1 MAVKILRT
9 DYFYATVRDRPG
21 EAFLVLRELAAGEV
35 NLRAF
40 NAVPL
45 GPNGVHLTLFP
56 KSAERLAS
64 VAERIGLVLDG
75 PHAALLVQGDDRL
88 GALAEIHTCLA
99 DAGVSVFSSSG
110 VTSGPQGF
118 GYVVYVKPSE
128 IDNAVTALHKLS

>member
-1 MAVKILRT
+1 MAVEIIRT
-9 DYFYATVRDRPG
+9 DYFHATVRDRPG

-45 GPNGVHLTLFP
+45 GPSGVLLTLFP
-56 KSAERLAS
+56 KSPERLAS

-88 GALAEIHTCLA
+88 GALAEIHSCLA
-99 DAGVSVFSSSG
+99 EAGIPVFSSSG
-110 VTSGPQGF
+110 VTSGPRGF
-118 GYVVYVKPSE
+118 GYVVYVNPSE
-128 IDNAVTALHKLS
+128 IDNATAALRKLS

>member
-1 MAVKILRT
+1 MAVEILRT
-9 DYFYATVRDRPG
+9 DYFYTTVRDRPG

-45 GPNGVHLTLFP
+45 GPSGVQLTLFP
-56 KSAERLAS
+56 RSPERLAA

-88 GALAEIHTCLA
+88 GALADIHTCLA
-99 DAGVSVFSSSG
+99 EAGVPVFSSTG
-110 VTSGPQGF
+110 VTSGPRGF
-118 GYVVYVKPSE
+118 GYVIYVNPSE
-128 IDNAVTALHKLS
+128 IDRATGALHKLH